1 MEITGVDIELRGWGG
16 EQMANA
22 GVKVTKH
29 YRELAFMGFVEVIKN
44 LRTIKNNLNQC
55 FKEIVEFR
63 PDAVVFID
71 LPGFNM
77 RVAKRLR
84 NKIKANDDDLLVE
97 H

>member
-55 FKEIVEFR
+55 VKEIVEFR
-63 PDAVVFID
+63 PDAVVLID

-77 RVAKRLR
+77 RAAKDSETRLR
-84 NKIKANDDDLLVE
+84 LMMMTFS
-97 H
+97 